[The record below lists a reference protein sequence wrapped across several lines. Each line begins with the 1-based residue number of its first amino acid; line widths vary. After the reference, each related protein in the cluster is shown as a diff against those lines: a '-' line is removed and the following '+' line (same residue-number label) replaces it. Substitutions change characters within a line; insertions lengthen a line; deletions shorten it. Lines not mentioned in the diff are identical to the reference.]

1 MKIIPR
7 YILRHFF
14 PVFALALAA
23 FLGLYLI
30 VDLFEKV
37 GDILEKEPSLAQTLQ
52 YFLYK
57 SPLII
62 TQGIPMAALLAT
74 LITLGILKR
83 NRELIALRAAG
94 VSPRLYAVPLVL
106 AACFLSIADFGL
118 AEIVARPLN
127 QKAQVIWDLGIR
139 KHQPSVYLA
148 QENVWYRGKKAIFQI
163 HLYDIKR
170 ETLEK
175 VSLYY
180 LDTQFRLTERI
191 DSRRIRWQKDHW
203 VAEDGVILRF
213 DGQDYAQEV
222 FSAKALDLP
231 ETPEDFATLETVP
244 QELSWLNLFRY
255 VHKVREEGYN
265 SAAYEVELH
274 QRLAM
279 PLTTLILTLLGITI
293 ALRQSIHG
301 GIALAV
307 GTGLLLGSVYLAVLQ
322 VGSSLAI
329 AGLLPALVGVW
340 AADVIFF
347 ALAGYLWLT
356 ELH

>member
-7 YILRHFF
+7 YLLRHFF
-14 PVFALALAA
+14 PVFLLALTA
-23 FLGLYLI
+23 FVGLYLI

-37 GDILEKEPSLAQTLQ
+37 GDILEKEPSPLQTLT

-57 SPLII
+57 SPLIV
-62 TQGIPMAALLAT
+62 TQGIPMAALLGT

-83 NRELIALRAAG
+83 NRELVALRAAG
-94 VSPRLYAVPLVL
+94 VSPRLYAAPLVL
-106 AACFLSIADFGL
+106 AAVVLSVVDFGL

-127 QKAQVIWDLGIR
+127 QQAQVIWDRGIR
-139 KHQPSVYLA
+139 GHQPTVYLA
-148 QENVWYRGKKAIFQI
+148 QENVWYRGKKAIMQI
-163 HLYDIKR
+163 HLYDVKR
-170 ETLEK
+170 EILEK

-180 LDTQFRLTERI
+180 LDSQFQLTERI
-191 DSRRIRWQKDHW
+191 DSRRIRRQNGRW
-203 VAEDGVILRF
+203 VAEDGVVLRF
-213 DGQDYAQEV
+213 NGHDYAQQV
-222 FSAKALDLP
+222 FSAKVLDLP

-244 QELSWLNLFRY
+244 QELSWLSLFHY
-255 VHKVREEGYN
+255 VRKVRAEGYN

-293 ALRQSIHG
+293 ALRQGIHG

-307 GTGLLLGSVYLAVLQ
+307 GTGLVLGSVYLTVLQ
-322 VGSSLAI
+322 VGSSLAV
-329 AGLLPALVGVW
+329 AGLLPAVVGVW
-340 AADVIFF
+340 AADIIFF